1 MIRVMIVDDHA
12 VLRDGIA
19 LVFQL
24 EKDMEV
30 VAQAGTAEEVRRKVP
45 IVQPDI
51 LLMDIHLQEESGIE
65 LTRFIR
71 DEYPD
76 MKVLMLTIEDEEMYL
91 KQALQAGASGYLL
104 KETSSEELIHG
115 VRNVYK
121 GYCVIPP
128 SMTAHL
134 LTDKTGGRHTKKPS
148 TLTQREQEVLQ
159 ELVKGFTNKEIA
171 HSLFISDKTVK
182 IHISNIYRKL
192 QVKSRSQAILY
203 AVRNQLLLP
212 IESFE

>member
-91 KQALQAGASGYLL
+91 KQALQAG
-104 KETSSEELIHG
+104 
-115 VRNVYK
+115 
-121 GYCVIPP
+121 PP
-128 SMTAHL
+128 VT
-134 LTDKTGGRHTKKPS
+134 
-148 TLTQREQEVLQ
+148 
-159 ELVKGFTNKEIA
+159 
-171 HSLFISDKTVK
+171 
-182 IHISNIYRKL
+182 Y
-192 QVKSRSQAILY
+192 
-203 AVRNQLLLP
+203 
-212 IESFE
+212 